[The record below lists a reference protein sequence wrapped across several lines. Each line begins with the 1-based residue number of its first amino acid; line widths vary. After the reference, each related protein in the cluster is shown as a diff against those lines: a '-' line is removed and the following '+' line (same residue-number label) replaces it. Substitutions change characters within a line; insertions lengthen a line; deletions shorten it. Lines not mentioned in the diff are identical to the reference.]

1 VADENVESGE
11 EARKDIPAENSH
23 ADDEVIGKVLERTE
37 EVGEDELKEAVAEHK
52 KTGKPMTKI
61 LEKKKGLLNKIM
73 DVMTMEIGGS
83 GKVEVTPEGETLAEA
98 LVKAGWITE
107 QQLEEAKAAAAET
120 GAALGNILIDRG
132 IAAPGEIETA
142 LAYRRSTGKSLTR
155 ALIDVRLGKAEQAG
169 PKKIKFSVLRK
180 KRDNELANKLV
191 SLELIPRKEAEE
203 LLEKARKI
211 GQPLDEYLVERDII
225 PDKPLALALADFFGI
240 PYVDVATTERSV
252 DAIDFVPHAVIHEHS
267 CVPFK
272 IDKNELHVAFMN
284 PRDAVKFRDVG
295 LLMGRSLIPYVAPK
309 GQIQKAMEDVL
320 PESMLSK
327 RPAAGGISSKVEET
341 GDAVLAKLGTVSIA
355 ELVDSILEGGVEVR
369 ATDIHLDP
377 QENFLRT
384 RYRIDGILHDVMN
397 LPLELASPIISRI
410 KVMANMD
417 IIDRMHAQDGHI
429 NLQIRGRTQD
439 LRVASAPTCMGEKV
453 TIRVMDPRNVLTGL
467 HQLGLEDS
475 QLDQINQLIAK
486 PYGMLLATGPVGSGK
501 TTTLYSCLNKV
512 NTPEKNVMTI
522 EDPVEYRL
530 RGMNQMQVDH
540 KRNYG
545 FTEGL
550 VAMLRQDPNIIMV
563 GEIRGGETAKIAVR
577 ASLTGVLVFST
588 MHANDGPGTIATLY
602 NHGIPGFLVSNSLVG
617 VVAQRLVRR
626 LCRDCKEPY
635 KPEKEL
641 LRQMKV
647 PPDDDVT
654 FYRAVGCPACFNTG
668 YIGRTGIYE
677 IMIVDDELRDLI
689 FRETTKEVIRQVAID
704 MGMQTLKQSCYNKVK
719 QGITSVEEYFRV
731 IFI

>member
-1 VADENVESGE
+1 MADGNE
-11 EARKDIPAENSH
+11 EARKSGGADNNH
-23 ADDEVIGKVLERTE
+23 ADDEVIGKVLEKI

-61 LEKKKGLLNKIM
+61 LEKKKGLLDKIM
-73 DVMTMEIGGS
+73 DVMTMEIGS
-83 GKVEVTPEGETLAEA
+83 STKAEVTAEGETLAEA

-107 QQLEEAKAAAAET
+107 ERLGEAQASAEET
-120 GAALGNILIDRG
+120 GAALGNILIDKG
-132 IAAPGEIETA
+132 IAEAGEIESA
-142 LAYRRSTGKSLTR
+142 LAYRRSSGKSLTR
-155 ALIDVRLGKAEQAG
+155 ALIDVRLGKAAQAA
-169 PKKIKFSVLRK
+169 PQKIKFSAFKK

-191 SLELIPRKEAEE
+191 SLELIPRRGGEE
-203 LLEKARKI
+203 LLEKARKA
-211 GQPLDEYLVERDII
+211 GQPLDAYLVERDII

-240 PYVDVATTERSV
+240 PYVDIATTERSA
-252 DAIDFVPHAVIHEHS
+252 DAIDFIPHAVIHEHS

-284 PRDAVKFRDVG
+284 PREAVKFRDVG
-295 LLMGRSLIPYVAPK
+295 LLLGRSLVPYVAPK
-309 GQIQKAMEDVL
+309 GQLQKAMEDVL
-320 PESMLSK
+320 PESMLAK
-327 RPAAGGISSKVEET
+327 RTGGGISSKVEET
-341 GDAVLAKLGTVSIA
+341 GDAVLAKLGTVSVA

-369 ATDIHLDP
+369 ATDVHLDP
-377 QENFLRT
+377 QENFLRA

-467 HQLGLEDS
+467 HQLGLEDY

-512 NTPEKNVMTI
+512 NIPEKNIITI

-550 VAMLRQDPNIIMV
+550 VAMLRQDPNVIMV

-626 LCRDCKEPY
+626 LCQECKESY
-635 KPEKEL
+635 TPEKDL
-641 LRQMKV
+641 MRQMKV
-647 PPDDDVT
+647 PPDDEVT
-654 FYRAVGCPACFNTG
+654 FHRPVGCPECFNTG

-677 IMIVDDELRDLI
+677 IMLVDDELRDLI

-719 QGITSVEEYFRV
+719 TGITSVEEYFRV
-731 IFI
+731 VFI